1 MNELINLPLQL
12 QATLVSGYLG
22 YILINRDHRKT
33 EKLTDVWLMVLLLGL
48 PTALAVQIWGSKWA
62 YLSVLIAPLMA
73 FAWVKWGKYRWFR
86 FLQYSS
92 VSHETGDGDAWKTL
106 TTRKNVAVT
115 QITVTLNNGNKYLC
129 DNADHFKH
137 NSFAPYVKD
146 EDGIAFYVTH
156 YCVKTGGDWGDWKKA
171 NVSDPDW
178 GDEITYFP
186 RHDIALLEMRCVT
199 LK

>member
-1 MNELINLPLQL
+1 MNELINLPLKL

-48 PTALAVQIWGSKWA
+48 PTALAVQIWVSKWA
-62 YLSVLIAPLMA
+62 YLSVLIAPLVA

-86 FLQYSS
+86 FLRWSS

-115 QITVTLNNGNKYLC
+115 QIKVTLKNGNQYLC
-129 DNADHFKH
+129 DNVHQFKD

-156 YCVKTGGDWGDWKKA
+156 YCLKTETGMGEWKETLA
-171 NVSDPDW
+171 RNADW

-186 RHDIALLEMRCVT
+186 RSDIAMLDMRYLT
-199 LK
+199 D